1 MKAYFLILSM
11 ILLASCS
18 SSTSIK
24 VTTEPA
30 GAKILVRSM
39 GTKSYEEMGV
49 TPLTISSDDLEKKKI
64 KDGPLYI
71 DLQKEGY
78 KKSSVLLAETE
89 AVDIE
94 VQMNLN
100 PEDKLENARKYDELS
115 NQLFEVQRLIRTKS
129 FEEALKITAT
139 IKKDFPELSVPNEL
153 EGSIYYLQSKFKKSL
168 EAFNLAYS
176 KNTENAFVLKM
187 KKLIIEKTKSG
198 K

>member
-1 MKAYFLILSM
+1 M